1 MSDEVVSEAPTTI
14 EKNEVADSK
23 GNADEKK

>member
-14 EKNEVADSK
+14 ETNDVAESK